1 MLRTD
6 PCSQSLWENSHAR
19 LPTSSGCL
27 TWLQLWL
34 TAITHSSPRTTF
46 RRPKLDSKTSTV
58 LWLITQMASSTT
70 CLNRSQR
77 RAEATRSWLIL
88 CNDNSRSFSCF
99 RSKLRRSKL
108 LCRHRE
114 TWLLSSS
121 KTRTRMLSKQ
131 TLSLCSKMP
140 IFSQASSVKT
150 SSQDSIR
157 WLKLKRR
164 KRRATRFREV
174 LAEKSAIQCLQA
186 EVIKTLSTK
195 LCCQQLSLL
204 STVTSSVK
212 NEMLLRAMVCQTK
225 SLRLMK
231 TKLMSRCMSE
241 RRCEI
246 MWSEIDKLW

>member
-6 PCSQSLWENSHAR
+6 LCSQSLWENSHAR

-70 CLNRSQR
+70 CLSQSRR
-77 RAEATRSWLIL
+77 RADATRSWLIL
-88 CNDNSRSFSCF
+88 CNVNSRSFFCYK
-99 RSKLRRSKL
+99 SKLRRSKL
-108 LCRHRE
+108 LCRRRE

-121 KTRTRMLSKQ
+121 KTRTRMLCSKQ

-140 IFSQASSVKT
+140 IYSQASLVKT
-150 SSQDSIR
+150 SNQDSIR

-164 KRRATRFREV
+164 KRKATRFREV
-174 LAEKSAIQCLQA
+174 LAEKSAIQCLLA

-204 STVTSSVK
+204 STVTSSEK

-231 TKLMSRCMSE
+231 TKLMSRCMS
-241 RRCEI
+241 
-246 MWSEIDKLW
+246 D